1 MMTQQAEIHGDW
13 SMVEGP
19 CAHREQAVPNGEWL
33 MVEGEATKAVPNM
46 SWADI
51 VRIKADQKAIEEAQV
66 RLQQQQWT
74 QISSP
79 NVTPPRREQEACAY
93 ESDEDLEEAKYQT
106 SRKRSIDLNASRS
119 KRIVQVARKQSNNRI
134 SGSHGGAYANCVFGR
149 QYDVHGDR
157 EVRREMK
164 QQGIWGR

>member
-79 NVTPPRREQEACAY
+79 NVTPQGGSKKRAHTN
-93 ESDEDLEEAKYQT
+93 QT
-106 SRKRSIDLNASRS
+106 KTWKKPSIKPAGSGRLISMLRDRSA
-119 KRIVQVARKQSNNRI
+119 
-134 SGSHGGAYANCVFGR
+134 
-149 QYDVHGDR
+149 
-157 EVRREMK
+157 
-164 QQGIWGR
+164 